1 MRQIDGSHRKD
12 DAPLRKVVV
21 GSRNS
26 IHLVVKPVEVPN
38 KWAGIRF
45 RRSIKAKSIS
55 AAPLSLEPLLPR
67 RNAHRKKQ
75 QRSGRIVEPRRRRS
89 SDKSI

>member
-45 RRSIKAKSIS
+45 RTINQS
-55 AAPLSLEPLLPR
+55 
-67 RNAHRKKQ
+67 
-75 QRSGRIVEPRRRRS
+75 
-89 SDKSI
+89 